1 MPPLPASPL
10 PRDRSFDPWFV
21 GSVLLQVLLLLIVFR
36 SLIFNPGEYLI
47 VTHYDGI
54 KSYFSIASFLRQ
66 PLSDGMLVMG
76 HNYPFG
82 EYMYYTDC
90 TPVLTQSL
98 HVLVQAFPALEPY
111 GLYLYDLFILG
122 GLALSTL
129 LLYRIMRPL
138 GLPVWLLVLLSVAL
152 PWLGPQTMRLR
163 VGHTSLSYTPAIL
176 FTIWVLQQLYYAW
189 VQNRPVRKWF
199 IILLGGIIVTSYF
212 HFYYLGILGVL
223 GGFFFLFWIVEN
235 ALAGKPWFR
244 LALYGGLTLGAA
256 LLITAGS
263 LMLLDPRYHERPVSS
278 SGYGVLEWKFQF
290 GAFFRGYSFNQLRFP
305 LERTADIP
313 YESVAYLGGF
323 VLYGLLVTLVL
334 AALRRLPSV
343 QLIDTD
349 HGRFLRLFLLA
360 SIPMAFI
367 ALGETY
373 DLDNGAY
380 VFNNYL
386 NPFFWLH
393 KLTDRVTQFR
403 ALGRFVWPFWWAF
416 VLGFSYYVARWWQHR
431 TLRWVLVALS
441 LLLVLDTRDA
451 MRFYRTNTQLPNF
464 LTANAPTL
472 PMQQLTGWLDL
483 KNYQAILPLPYFNSG
498 SEEEG
503 YRLTIDPDEVQ
514 NNNTYQLSMVTRLPL
529 MSNKTARLPAHL
541 AQKLY
546 SVVSPGGPDPEV
558 LALMDRRP
566 VLVFLDTAYYN
577 GQNNFYRET
586 LATKPEKLAIFE
598 RSADFI
604 REQHLQLLH
613 RQGNW
618 LLYAWYPKGR

>member
-1 MPPLPASPL
+1 M
-10 PRDRSFDPWFV
+10 V
-21 GSVLLQVLLLLIVFR
+21 
-36 SLIFNPGEYLI
+36 Y
-47 VTHYDGI
+47 H
-54 KSYFSIASFLRQ
+54 IA
-66 PLSDGMLVMG
+66 
-76 HNYPFG
+76 
-82 EYMYYTDC
+82 
-90 TPVLTQSL
+90 
-98 HVLVQAFPALEPY
+98 
-111 GLYLYDLFILG
+111 
-122 GLALSTL
+122 
-129 LLYRIMRPL
+129 
-138 GLPVWLLVLLSVAL
+138 
-152 PWLGPQTMRLR
+152 
-163 VGHTSLSYTPAIL
+163 
-176 FTIWVLQQLYYAW
+176 
-189 VQNRPVRKWF
+189 
-199 IILLGGIIVTSYF
+199 GGIIVTSYF

-305 LERTADIP
+305 LERTADVP

-323 VLYGLLVTLVL
+323 VLYGLLVTLAL

-416 VLGFSYYVARWWQHR
+416 VLGFSYYIARWWQHR

-451 MRFYRTNTQLPNF
+451 MRFYRTNTQLPNI

-566 VLVFLDTAYYN
+566 VLVFLDSAYYN